1 MSTPLVT
8 KVDSEVQG
16 RGTRTTD
23 EYEYKKRISE
33 PYPQRGDHG
42 GGDRVSCRSSRRGSF
57 RLRLHR
63 EFLVDPPDRLK
74 GFVSIGGD
82 LAGVLFEERDQGTF
96 SFGVV
101 RLSNGCIASYWNGRS
116 ENRVFRH

>member
-42 GGDRVSCRSSRRGSF
+42 GGDRVSCRSSRRGRHGGYGWEDRHRANF
-57 RLRLHR
+57 RQEWQMALQNTFHIRDWGCFPWQRIPGRDRRRRLR
-63 EFLVDPPDRLK
+63 
-74 GFVSIGGD
+74 
-82 LAGVLFEERDQGTF
+82 
-96 SFGVV
+96 
-101 RLSNGCIASYWNGRS
+101 
-116 ENRVFRH
+116 